1 MKSTKV
7 ISSDLQI
14 PGFPEVVHLKQYDA
28 NTRYITIPITDGGS
42 SFTLPDNPV
51 FMIGARLPDGSKV
64 LYDKIINAS
73 APIGVLVSVDP
84 VKWTAKGIT
93 GATFTKTSSGW
104 SKDGSDINLDDFGVS
119 ITKGTPTTGANI
131 VVSSENAVN
140 VLSSGIEIGL
150 APSLSMIA
158 GNGLIELYIGTND
171 ELISSYCAELQIHE
185 AAADPYSAF
194 TSQSVCTIIAQIQA
208 FVNAELTAHPEW
220 TTTVQD
226 GSIGREKLTPDVV
239 KELDNKANNDGSYDD
254 MTVGNAKQLVS
265 SVGIEGQTP
274 YNFRTSGGSTE
285 IGDREELNAVVGG
298 TVAWN
303 QLLKEMNST
312 NYVATAAGTT
322 ASISDGVAT
331 VTAGS
336 QYNGI
341 ICASANRP
349 SIPTGHKVLG
359 MTMVKLT
366 TAIANA
372 IVMNTQNSGN
382 VVAEA
387 TTDWQRL
394 ANIWNWDS
402 TKIAAMRVVDFRS
415 TGFDAFQVKN
425 CMFIDLTLLLGST
438 IANYIY
444 ALEQSN
450 AGSGVAYFRKLFPK
464 SYYAYNSGELLSV
477 RTNLH
482 RMVGFN
488 QWDEEWE
495 RGGLP
500 NGVPDSTVN
509 KIRSKNYCR
518 CVENTVYYGRIGGT
532 YSLTAWFYDANNNVI
547 GSASASNRTFTTPN
561 SACYFKL
568 AFESGYGTSYND
580 DVCINLSWDGERDG
594 EYEPYQEWNYPLDS
608 SLTLRGILELDANNN
623 LYADGD
629 TYAPDGTVTRRYGI
643 VDLGTLTWA
652 KPTATDYMNFS
663 SNGIKT
669 VVKVPPSAAEGYKGI
684 ICSLYSSVPASA
696 LTDKYIYITN
706 VGQIRVKDTG
716 NASLTETQFRT
727 LMSGVYLV
735 YELATPTTESSDKY
749 TQTQIVD
756 DFGTEEF
763 VDAAV
768 EANERD
774 VAVPVG
780 NKTVYKPNLRAKLEM
795 MPDSPDGA
803 GDYIMRSDG
812 SKQTW
817 VPLTEVK
824 ELPDVTTTDG
834 TYVLKCTVSDGT
846 ATLTWVSE

>member
-1 MKSTKV
+1 MNTIIKRTWNQNRMVTIEDLRGMAFQAESGGHTFEISGINDANEAVSLSGTVAGVFMRPDGADVALTGAASDGVVSVTLSDACYAVAGRFGLYIFVTSDSKKTCVYACIGTVAQTSYGTVAGDTPQDVVDLINAINAAIASIPADYSDLLDSIAPSFSDSTEYASGTIVWYDGVLYQFTADKATGSWDATKV
-7 ISSDLQI
+7 RQISVATAR
-14 PGFPEVVHLKQYDA
+14 FNTA
-28 NTRYITIPITDGGS
+28 NFEDGAV
-42 SFTLPDNPV
+42 TLPKL
-51 FMIGARLPDGSKV
+51 GA
-64 LYDKIINAS
+64 
-73 APIGVLVSVDP
+73 
-84 VKWTAKGIT
+84 
-93 GATFTKTSSGW
+93 
-104 SKDGSDINLDDFGVS
+104 
-119 ITKGTPTTGANI
+119 
-131 VVSSENAVN
+131 
-140 VLSSGIEIGL
+140 
-150 APSLSMIA
+150 
-158 GNGLIELYIGTND
+158 
-171 ELISSYCAELQIHE
+171 
-185 AAADPYSAF
+185 
-194 TSQSVCTIIAQIQA
+194 
-208 FVNAELTAHPEW
+208 
-220 TTTVQD
+220 
-226 GSIGREKLTPDVV
+226 DVV
-239 KELDNKANNDGSYDD
+239 EELDTKADTDGSYES
-254 MTVGNAKQLVS
+254 MTVGNAEQLIS
-265 SVGIEGQTP
+265 SVGITDQTP

-312 NYVATAAGTT
+312 NYMATAAGTT

-336 QYNGI
+336 KYNGI

-349 SIPTGHKVLG
+349 SIPTGRKVLG

-366 TAIANA
+366 TAVANA

-425 CMFIDLTLLLGST
+425 CMLIDLTLLLGST

-495 RGGLP
+495 SGGLP

-518 CVENTVYYGRIGGT
+518 CVENTVYYGRISGT

-608 SLTLRGILELDANNN
+608 SLTLRGILKLDANNN

-629 TYAPDGTVTRRYGI
+629 RYLPDGTVERRFAERAYQSGDESLADAI
-643 VDLGTLTWA
+643 TDGTTTVYKLT
-652 KPTATDYMNFS
+652 
-663 SNGIKT
+663 
-669 VVKVPPSAAEGYKGI
+669 
-684 ICSLYSSVPASA
+684 
-696 LTDKYIYITN
+696 
-706 VGQIRVKDTG
+706 
-716 NASLTETQFRT
+716 
-727 LMSGVYLV
+727 
-735 YELATPTTESSDKY
+735 TPTTETADPY

-768 EANERD
+768 EAGERD
-774 VAVPVG
+774 VAIPVG
-780 NKTVYKPNLRAKLEM
+780 NETVYKQNLRAKLEM
-795 MPDSPDGA
+795 APDSPDGD
-803 GDYIMRSDG
+803 GDYIVRRTNGQNSYI
-812 SKQTW
+812 
-817 VPLTEVK
+817 PLVEVK
-824 ELPDVTTTDG
+824 ELPDMPSEDG
-834 TYVLKCTVSDGT
+834 NYTLRCTVTNGT
-846 ATLTWVSE
+846 ATLSWVSA